1 MTVNLLK
8 AGQSIDLTKA
18 NAGLKNVTLGLRWG
32 ALVNKSPEQR
42 KEKTGILSRFFKGAQ
57 FTYKSA
63 FEVPAVDVDSA
74 VILVNEDGQKI
85 DRIYYANRRC
95 RGVLH
100 AGDDLTGNDQYGEED
115 NEEIYINL
123 QNLRSDVKEI
133 YVVANIFSGAND
145 FSSSRLRGSYV
156 RLLNSD
162 SKEELVRYELDE
174 FKGMRGVILGKLYR
188 SKNEWSFKAL
198 GKGVKTGSIS
208 SIESS
213 ILHDIK

>member
-1 MTVNLLK
+1 MEGRVW
-8 AGQSIDLTKA
+8 Q
-18 NAGLKNVTLGLRWG
+18 
-32 ALVNKSPEQR
+32 
-42 KEKTGILSRFFKGAQ
+42 
-57 FTYKSA
+57 
-63 FEVPAVDVDSA
+63 
-74 VILVNEDGQKI
+74 
-85 DRIYYANRRC
+85 C
-95 RGVLH
+95 
-100 AGDDLTGNDQYGEED
+100 
-115 NEEIYINL
+115 
-123 QNLRSDVKEI
+123 SDVKEM

-145 FSSSRLRGSYV
+145 SNSSRLRGSYA

-188 SKNEWSFKAL
+188 SKNEWSFKAI